1 MKKLSVLMRLDRYE
15 LLGINRRLHDP
26 AQRLGGKW
34 LLALIVLAAIAA
46 VGVAFAYCMGI
57 AYALSA
63 IGALAVF
70 PVMLVSVSALVA
82 LITTIVKAPDALF
95 GTRDLDMLLSL
106 PIPTRTVAT
115 ARVLK
120 IYSMNLLFT
129 LLILVPGGV
138 AYGILAAP
146 APAPAFYISYALC
159 ALAAPMLPAVVAS
172 LLGALVALAGASIK
186 RLRYAG
192 LFLMFVALIGVVV
205 GSSYLSSTA
214 ASAEM
219 FIDFAKGFSD
229 LFARVY
235 PLAGLYEKAVL
246 GGDILSLIAY
256 VGLSLLAILLA
267 GALFGHFFVRINS
280 FLTAQTRKK
289 RFVLGAQKRH
299 SARAALLAREWRHF
313 LSINSYVLNS
323 AFGPILSLVAVVA
336 LAVLVPKATIDMFL
350 QLEGLDD
357 IALSALPF
365 ALSWLI
371 AIGPTTAC
379 SVSLEG
385 KNLWIVKTLPIP
397 AREWLLPKLRLNL
410 QLFTPFAILDSLAV
424 AWIFR
429 ASGVALAVL
438 VLMPA
443 LMGAFSALVGLIV
456 NCKFPRFD
464 WTNAAK
470 VAKNSAG
477 VVAAVFI
484 SMALCFG
491 GLLLTIKLPLP
502 DPMLLPAIFTI
513 ALAVA
518 CAALWLVVRNRA
530 EKWVAAMH

>member
-1 MKKLSVLMRLDRYE
+1 
-15 LLGINRRLHDP
+15 
-26 AQRLGGKW
+26 
-34 LLALIVLAAIAA
+34 
-46 VGVAFAYCMGI
+46 
-57 AYALSA
+57 
-63 IGALAVF
+63 
-70 PVMLVSVSALVA
+70 
-82 LITTIVKAPDALF
+82 
-95 GTRDLDMLLSL
+95 MLLSL

-146 APAPAFYISYALC
+146 APAFYISYALC
-159 ALAAPMLPAVVAS
+159 ALATPMLPAVVAS

-214 ASAEM
+214 ANEEM

-229 LFARVY
+229 LFARIY
-235 PLAGLYEKAVL
+235 PLAGLYEKAC
-246 GGDILSLIAY
+246 SAATPWRC
-256 VGLSLLAILLA
+256 SPMSAFRCWPSCWR
-267 GALFGHFFVRINS
+267 GALFGRFFVRLNS
-280 FLTAQTRKK
+280 FLTARTGKK
-289 RFVLGAQKRH
+289 RFVLGAQKQR

-313 LSINSYVLNS
+313 LSINRLC
-323 AFGPILSLVAVVA
+323 AQQRLWPHP
-336 LAVLVPKATIDMFL
+336 LAGGGHRPGRARAKETIDMFL
-350 QLEGLDD
+350 QVEGLDGL
-357 IALSALPF
+357 ALSALPF
-365 ALSWLI
+365 ALTWLI

-443 LMGAFSALVGLIV
+443 LMALSRRSSASSYSRALR
-456 NCKFPRFD
+456 CKFPRFD

>member
-1 MKKLSVLMRLDRYE
+1 MKKLGLLMRLDRYE
-15 LLGINRRLHDP
+15 LFGINRRMHDP
-26 AQRLGGKW
+26 ARRFGGKW
-34 LLALIVLAAIAA
+34 LLALVVLAAIAA

-57 AYALSA
+57 AYALSV
-63 IGALAVF
+63 IGALSVF

-82 LITTIVKAPDALF
+82 LVTTIVKAPDALF
-95 GTRDLDMLLSL
+95 GARDLDTLLSL

-120 IYSMNLLFT
+120 IYGMNLLFT

-138 AYGILAAP
+138 AYGILAR
-146 APAPAFYISYALC
+146 PAPAFYISYALC
-159 ALAAPMLPAVVAS
+159 ALASPMIPAVAAS
-172 LLGALVALAGASIK
+172 LLGALVALAGASLK

-336 LAVLVPKATIDMFL
+336 LAVLVRRRPSTCSFSSRA
-350 QLEGLDD
+350 
-357 IALSALPF
+357 
-365 ALSWLI
+365 W
-371 AIGPTTAC
+371 TT
-379 SVSLEG
+379 
-385 KNLWIVKTLPIP
+385 
-397 AREWLLPKLRLNL
+397 
-410 QLFTPFAILDSLAV
+410 
-424 AWIFR
+424 
-429 ASGVALAVL
+429 
-438 VLMPA
+438 
-443 LMGAFSALVGLIV
+443 
-456 NCKFPRFD
+456 
-464 WTNAAK
+464 
-470 VAKNSAG
+470 
-477 VVAAVFI
+477 
-484 SMALCFG
+484 
-491 GLLLTIKLPLP
+491 
-502 DPMLLPAIFTI
+502 
-513 ALAVA
+513 
-518 CAALWLVVRNRA
+518 
-530 EKWVAAMH
+530 

>member
-1 MKKLSVLMRLDRYE
+1 MDQARIGRFIAERRKALGLTQRQLAERLAVSDKAVSKWETGRGLPDVLLMPPLCAALGITVNDLLSGERVGEGDYRKKAEENMMELMRE
-15 LLGINRRLHDP
+15 NAENR
-26 AQRLGGKW
+26 QRL
-34 LLALIVLAAIAA
+34 LQSIA
-46 VGVAFAYCMGI
+46 C
-57 AYALSA
+57 
-63 IGALAVF
+63 
-70 PVMLVSVSALVA
+70 
-82 LITTIVKAPDALF
+82 
-95 GTRDLDMLLSL
+95 
-106 PIPTRTVAT
+106 
-115 ARVLK
+115 
-120 IYSMNLLFT
+120 
-129 LLILVPGGV
+129 GGV
-138 AYGILAAP
+138 T
-146 APAPAFYISYALC
+146 
-159 ALAAPMLPAVVAS
+159 VVAVC
-172 LLGALVALAGASIK
+172 ALVALAGASIK

-219 FIDFAKGFSD
+219 FIDFARGFSD

-371 AIGPTTAC
+371 SIGPTTAC

-397 AREWLLPKLRLNL
+397 ARDWLLPKLRLNL
-410 QLFTPFAILDSLAV
+410 QLFTPFAILDSLVV

-443 LMGAFSALVGLIV
+443 LMGAFSALIGLIV

-491 GLLLTIKLPLP
+491 GLLLTIKLPAP
-502 DPMLLPAIFTI
+502 APMLLPAIFTI
-513 ALAVA
+513 ALAIA
-518 CAALWLVVRNRA
+518 CAALYLLVRARA
-530 EKWVAAMH
+530 EKWAAAMH

>member
-46 VGVAFAYCMGI
+46 VGVAFAYCMGV

-146 APAPAFYISYALC
+146 APAFYISYALC

-172 LLGALVALAGASIK
+172 FLGALVALAGASIK

-214 ASAEM
+214 ANAEM

-229 LFARVY
+229 LFARIY

-246 GGDILSLIAY
+246 GGDAVALLAY

-267 GALFGHFFVRINS
+267 GRC
-280 FLTAQTRKK
+280 
-289 RFVLGAQKRH
+289 LGA
-299 SARAALLAREWRHF
+299 S
-313 LSINSYVLNS
+313 S
-323 AFGPILSLVAVVA
+323 
-336 LAVLVPKATIDMFL
+336 
-350 QLEGLDD
+350 
-357 IALSALPF
+357 
-365 ALSWLI
+365 
-371 AIGPTTAC
+371 
-379 SVSLEG
+379 
-385 KNLWIVKTLPIP
+385 
-397 AREWLLPKLRLNL
+397 
-410 QLFTPFAILDSLAV
+410 
-424 AWIFR
+424 
-429 ASGVALAVL
+429 
-438 VLMPA
+438 
-443 LMGAFSALVGLIV
+443 
-456 NCKFPRFD
+456 
-464 WTNAAK
+464 
-470 VAKNSAG
+470 
-477 VVAAVFI
+477 
-484 SMALCFG
+484 
-491 GLLLTIKLPLP
+491 
-502 DPMLLPAIFTI
+502 
-513 ALAVA
+513 
-518 CAALWLVVRNRA
+518 CA
-530 EKWVAAMH
+530 

>member
-1 MKKLSVLMRLDRYE
+1 MKKLALLLRLNRYE
-15 LLGINRRLHDP
+15 LLGINRRLNDP
-26 AQRLGGKW
+26 ARRRSAKW
-34 LLALIVLAAIAA
+34 LLALIVLAGIAA

-63 IGALAVF
+63 IGALPVF
-70 PVMLVSVSALVA
+70 PVMLVSIAAVVTLV
-82 LITTIVKAPDALF
+82 TTIVKAPDALF

-106 PIPTRTVAT
+106 PIPARTVAT

-120 IYSMNLLFT
+120 VYSMNLLFT

-138 AYGILAAP
+138 AYGILAKP
-146 APAPAFYISYALC
+146 APASYIAYALC
-159 ALAAPMLPAVVAS
+159 ALAAPMLPAVLAS
-172 LLGALVALAGASIK
+172 LLGALVALAGASLK

-192 LFLMFVALIGVVV
+192 LFLMFVALIGVVA

-214 ASAEM
+214 ASPEM
-219 FIDFAKGFSD
+219 FLDFAKGVSG
-229 LFARVY
+229 LFARIY
-235 PLAGLYEKAVL
+235 PLAGLYGQAVL
-246 GGDILSLIAY
+246 DGNALALLAY
-256 VGLSLLAILLA
+256 LGISLLAILLA
-267 GALFGHFFVRINS
+267 GALFGHFFVRLNS

-289 RFVLGAQKRH
+289 RFVLGAQKQR
-299 SARAALLAREWRHF
+299 SPRAALLAREWRHF

-323 AFGPILSLVAVVA
+323 AFGPILSLVAVIA
-336 LAVLVPKATIDMFL
+336 LAILVPREAIGMFL
-350 QLEGLDD
+350 QLEGFDGL
-357 IALSALPF
+357 ALSVLPF

-371 AIGPTTAC
+371 SIGPTTAC

-410 QLFTPFAILDSLAV
+410 QLFTPFAIADALVLA
-424 AWIFR
+424 WFFR
-429 ASGVALAVL
+429 ARGVALAVL
-438 VLMPA
+438 ILMPVLM
-443 LMGAFSALVGLIV
+443 GVFSALVGLIV

-470 VAKNSAG
+470 LAKNSAG

-502 DPMLLPAIFTI
+502 DPMLLPVLFTAAIAI
-513 ALAVA
+513 A
-518 CAALWLVVRNRA
+518 CAALWLLVRARA
-530 EKWVAAMH
+530 EKWVAAMA

>member
-15 LLGINRRLHDP
+15 LLGINRRLHHP

-146 APAPAFYISYALC
+146 APAFYISYALC

-172 LLGALVALAGASIK
+172 FLGALVALAGASIK

-219 FIDFAKGFSD
+219 FIDFARGFSD

-323 AFGPILSLVAVVA
+323 AFGPILSLVAVIA

-438 VLMPA
+438 ILMPA

-491 GLLLTIKLPLP
+491 GLLLSIKLPLP

>member
-1 MKKLSVLMRLDRYE
+1 MKKLGLLMRLDRYE
-15 LLGINRRLHDP
+15 LFGINRRMHDP
-26 AQRLGGKW
+26 ARRFGGKW
-34 LLALIVLAAIAA
+34 LLALVVLAAIAA

-57 AYALSA
+57 AYALSV
-63 IGALAVF
+63 IGALSVF

-82 LITTIVKAPDALF
+82 LVTTIVKAPDALF
-95 GTRDLDMLLSL
+95 GARDLDTLLSL

-120 IYSMNLLFT
+120 IYGMNLLFT

-138 AYGILAAP
+138 AYGILAR
-146 APAPAFYISYALC
+146 PAPAFYISYALC
-159 ALAAPMLPAVVAS
+159 ALASPMIPAVAAS

-371 AIGPTTAC
+371 SIGPTTAC

-397 AREWLLPKLRLNL
+397 ARDWLLPKLRLNL
-410 QLFTPFAILDSLAV
+410 QLFTPFAILDSLVV

-443 LMGAFSALVGLIV
+443 LMGAFSALIGLIV

-491 GLLLTIKLPLP
+491 GLLLTIKLPAP

-513 ALAVA
+513 ALAIA
-518 CAALWLVVRNRA
+518 CAALYLLVRARA